1 MQRVRD
7 AAVKQ
12 FFIDLHLCPN
22 LEDPDETRLMIE
34 KSAELGYRA
43 IGVALPQRFPRSEI
57 EKISWICRE
66 VNLDFIKRIDLEP
79 ANTAELLRS
88 LRLLRRRVEVISVR
102 CNSKRVARQAAK
114 DRRVDVLSFSPL
126 DMRKRFFDSSEAE
139 LASKTS
145 VSLEFDLAPLLYL
158 QGYRRVR
165 LLSKMRD
172 EAFTAKKYGVPII
185 LSSGANNVNL
195 LRKPEDY
202 ASLSYL
208 FGLDLSDARKSL
220 SDSPRE
226 IIERN
231 RRKLSSNYVAPGVY
245 VIRRGKDCPEG

>member
-1 MQRVRD
+1 M
-7 AAVKQ
+7 KQ

-22 LEDPDETRLMIE
+22 VEDPDETQLMIE

-43 IGVALPQRFPRSEI
+43 VGVTLPQKLSPSEI
-57 EKISWICRE
+57 EKIRKICRE
-66 VNLDFIKRIDLEP
+66 VDLDFIRRIDLEP

-88 LRLLRRRVEVISVR
+88 LRLLRRKVEVISVR
-102 CNSKRVARQAAK
+102 CISKSVARQAAK
-114 DRRVDVLSFSPL
+114 DRRVDILSFSSL
-126 DMRKRFFDSSEAE
+126 NMRKRFFDSAEAE

-158 QGYRRVR
+158 QGYRRIR

-172 EAFTAKKYGVPII
+172 EAFIAKKYGVPII
-185 LSSGANNVNL
+185 LSSGANKVNL

-202 ASLSYL
+202 ASLGYL
-208 FGLDLSDARKSL
+208 FGLDLNDARKSF
-220 SDSPRE
+220 SDNPQE

-245 VIRRGKDCPEG
+245 VIRRGKDCPDG

>member
-7 AAVKQ
+7 AAVKHS
-12 FFIDLHLCPN
+12 FVDLHLCPN
-22 LEDPDETRLMIE
+22 LEDPDETRLIIE
-34 KSAELGYRA
+34 KSAELGYKA
-43 IGVALPQRFPRSEI
+43 IGVTLSPKIPQSEI
-57 EKISWICRE
+57 EKISRICRE
-66 VNLDFIKRIDLEP
+66 VDLDLIRRIDLEP
-79 ANTAELLRS
+79 ANTTELLKS

-102 CNSKRVARQAAK
+102 CISKSVARQAAK

-126 DMRKRFFDSSEAE
+126 DMKKRFFDSAEAE

-172 EAFTAKKYGVPII
+172 EAFIAKKYGVPII

-202 ASLSYL
+202 ASLGYL
-208 FGLDLSDARKSL
+208 FGLDLSDAKKSL
-220 SDSPRE
+220 SDTPRE

-231 RRKLSSNYVAPGVY
+231 RRKLNSNYVAPGVY
-245 VIRRGKDCPEG
+245 VIRRGKDCPDG